1 MKKLLL
7 IIPIAL
13 IALFAYLFIGKPS
26 ESSIVEKAIAIQKK
40 YKVTNDK
47 YVVMVDYSRS
57 ILEKRFY
64 LVNTKTQKL
73 EMTSI
78 VSHAWNSG
86 MLYASDFSN
95 EHGSEKSSLGAYLTD
110 ETTYYGKFGY
120 ALRIKGLEKTNSN
133 AKERAIVIHS
143 SKVMIP
149 IWSAGCFALPENNT
163 KKMIDMIK
171 GGCLLYAYK

>member
-64 LVNTKTQKL
+64 LVNTKTEKV
-73 EMTSI
+73 EMTSV

-95 EHGSEKSSLGAYLTD
+95 EYGSEKSSLGAYLT

-120 ALRIKGLEKTNSN
+120 SLVLKGLDKTNSN
-133 AKERAIVIHS
+133 AKERLIVVHS
-143 SKVMIP
+143 SKLMKGK
-149 IWSAGCFALPENNT
+149 WSAGCFALPEKKT

-171 GGCLLYAYK
+171 GGCLVFAYK